1 MKFSINECR
10 TILDTLPIGYYCK
23 RRVAVEL
30 SETAATSYYSPM
42 DDKIVI
48 SYPIIARGLE
58 PLPDTAN
65 VETAVRSMLYH
76 ETSHAI
82 LTPSCLMDWTYNA
95 EKRTILNIFEDERI
109 ETLLAN
115 FYQQVDFKAQ
125 LYAINGEPSEP
136 KNNIQR
142 FFNLVRYRQGDAK
155 KVAKVEKIIKR
166 YKKLNRTSD
175 YDAYQ
180 YYNDILDLYDDVCA
194 DKDKG
199 QNSQTNAKIDKPTGV
214 QTDEAI
220 DAVCTIEE
228 INELMQ
234 NATQNPFGLMGNK
247 AKEAENFAKSLNL
260 LFANFNKKNS
270 GGNGFNTYSGIF
282 NPRAV
287 TRKDYK
293 YFERATPINGN
304 NKFGTLHLNLF
315 LDKSGS
321 FSNNENLTNSIIKT
335 LTDLEKKNHNFT
347 MDIYF
352 INDEFVHAK
361 TMQER
366 VMRCCGGNDI
376 PNDIEQIITKAQKPN
391 TFNYNIFLFDGDA
404 FTDSPDSMSK
414 RRKLFKAID
423 KKQTFLISDC
433 ENKPYID
440 NFTSAKVIITNRYT
454 NELITNISRAFQIM
468 LG

>member
-1 MKFSINECR
+1 MKFSISGCR
-10 TILDTLPIGYYCK
+10 AILDTLPIGYYCK

-30 SETAATSYYSPM
+30 SETADTSYYSPM
-42 DDKIVI
+42 DDKIII
-48 SYPIIARGLE
+48 SYPIIAHGLE
-58 PLPDTAN
+58 TLPDTAK

-82 LTPSCLMDWTYNA
+82 LTPSNLMEMTPVQEY
-95 EKRTILNIFEDERI
+95 RTAINIFEDERI

-125 LYAINGEPSEP
+125 LYAINGEPTEP
-136 KNNIQR
+136 SDSLQK
-142 FFNLVRYRQGDAK
+142 FFNIVRYRSGNASD
-155 KVAKVEKIIKR
+155 VAKVSNIINKH
-166 YKKLNRTSD
+166 KDINRTSD
-175 YDAYQ
+175 YWKIVDYFS
-180 YYNDILDLYDDVCA
+180 DILDFYQAIRKDMK
-194 DKDKG
+194 KDKE
-199 QNSQTNAKIDKPTGV
+199 TNTENTPMSFIQSD
-214 QTDEAI
+214 
-220 DAVCTIEE
+220 EE
-228 INELMQ
+228 INGPLSLEEIAELMED
-234 NATQNPFGLMGNK
+234 AAQNPFGLVGNK

-270 GGNGFNTYSGIF
+270 GGNGFNTYSGVF

-293 YFERATPINGN
+293 YFERATPVNGN

-321 FSNNENLTNSIIKT
+321 FRNNEALTNSIIKT

-352 INDEFVHAK
+352 INEEFIHAN
-361 TMQER
+361 TIQER
-366 VMRCCGGNDI
+366 VMRCGGGNNI
-376 PNDIEQIITKAQKPN
+376 PYDIEQIIVKAQKPN

-404 FTDSPDSMSK
+404 FSDSPDSMVK

>member
-1 MKFSINECR
+1 MKFSISGCR

-30 SETAATSYYSPM
+30 SETADTSYYSPM

-58 PLPDTAN
+58 ALPDTAN

-82 LTPSCLMDWTYNA
+82 LTPAKLMEMTYN
-95 EKRTILNIFEDERI
+95 EEYRTAINIFEDERI

-125 LYAINGEPSEP
+125 LYAINGEPTEP
-136 KNNIQR
+136 SNNLQK
-142 FFNLVRYRQGDAK
+142 FFNIVRYRSGDARHVT
-155 KVAKVEKIIKR
+155 KVSKLINRYKNLNRASDYYKTGSYFNDIYDFYREIKR
-166 YKKLNRTSD
+166 EEE
-175 YDAYQ
+175 
-180 YYNDILDLYDDVCA
+180 
-194 DKDKG
+194 KDK
-199 QNSQTNAKIDKPTGV
+199 K
-214 QTDEAI
+214 TDTENTSVSFI
-220 DAVCTIEE
+220 QSDEE
-228 INELMQ
+228 INGPLSLEEITELMED
-234 NATQNPFGLMGNK
+234 ATQNPFGLVGNK
-247 AKEAENFAKSLNL
+247 AREAENFAKSLNL

-321 FSNNENLTNSIIKT
+321 FSNNEDLTNSIIKT

-347 MDIYF
+347 MDVYF
-352 INDEFVHAK
+352 INDKFVHANTIK
-361 TMQER
+361 ER
-366 VMRCCGGNDI
+366 VMKCSGGNTL

-404 FTDSPDSMSK
+404 FTDSPDPMNI

>member
-10 TILDTLPIGYYCK
+10 IILDTLPIGYYCK

-58 PLPDTAN
+58 SLPDTAN

-82 LTPSCLMDWTYNA
+82 LTPSKLMEMTYNEEYRA
-95 EKRTILNIFEDERI
+95 AINIFEDERI

-125 LYAINGEPSEP
+125 LYAINGEPTKPSNSLQ
-136 KNNIQR
+136 K
-142 FFNLVRYRQGDAK
+142 FFNIVRYRSGDARN
-155 KVAKVEKIIKR
+155 VAKVTKIINK
-166 YKKLNRTSD
+166 YKNINRASD
-175 YDAYQ
+175 YYQ
-180 YYNDILDLYDDVCA
+180 TGSYFNDIFDFYREIRHEEEDKTA
-194 DKDKG
+194 DTKNTPESSIQSD
-199 QNSQTNAKIDKPTGV
+199 
-214 QTDEAI
+214 
-220 DAVCTIEE
+220 EE
-228 INELMQ
+228 ISGPLSLEEIIELMED
-234 NATQNPFGLMGNK
+234 ATQNPFGLVGNK

-270 GGNGFNTYSGIF
+270 GGNGFNTYSGVF

-293 YFERATPINGN
+293 YFERATPVNGN

-366 VMRCCGGNDI
+366 VMRCCGGNNL

-404 FTDSPDSMSK
+404 FSDSFDSMGK